1 MRKILTFVF
10 AVCISLAT
18 YSQVTI
24 PPDIKVLLDKAKSG
38 KEMTEEEESK
48 MEKWM
53 NSLDDQ
59 LNKSNGKSA
68 EIQNKSGQIQSGS
81 KALCPAKTVIQPASD
96 LTRDKYVLLAQS
108 LMSVYG
114 PKSGDLP
121 KLKSLLET
129 SKKPTDGADM
139 GAMFMVEGA
148 GSASIYATA
157 WSAAKKPDD
166 ILTANN
172 LGVALKDVGEYAK
185 SIQVLK
191 YADKLKPNIGLIQCN
206 LGWAYREAGDYA
218 SAKTFFNKALTCSPE
233 MTSPYLGL
241 GLITK
246 CEGNNIKAE
255 EYLRKALAQRYS
267 AVGIGAMKQA
277 KAANQSSGQNKSQ
290 QKPLSEKGDAGKV
303 NIPEL
308 PVFEQKSKMAQ
319 QKETLDNYISGLDS
333 RMGQLLSDLKSTIEV
348 IKKQQSRA
356 LQDPDNSIVFR
367 RDFATEIMQFT
378 DVTDLL
384 FGQNSNYSQALK
396 TGTSFL
402 ETNGKNIEKDIPAMM
417 QFQEKGHRLQEQLNK
432 LLEQLI
438 ACGDNDLCK
447 KKVEAEID
455 KVEYE
460 GKQVAF
466 QMCKL
471 SKGQMDM
478 TCANSFKNYQLL
490 SNALK
495 EAIPDYYAFT
505 NPILERIYSPSYN
518 EFYNLYR
525 EALVLNH
532 LKISAGF
539 AATLPELAEQY
550 NKLKCVEPEP
560 PQPPVEAKD
569 PVLDKQKEKDCPLGK
584 DGIKGGIGAL
594 SFELSCVHV
603 KLSGGEGVLWSV
615 KRDFTKHET
624 TIWGGVGVKGEYGRG
639 NVTAEATLG
648 AEVTIGQGDVIKNF
662 AVTSSVKA
670 GIGGLVEGEI
680 NGRFAAEGG
689 PSIETNAGLIT
700 PELPKLGGKE

>member
-1 MRKILTFVF
+1 MYKIVTFVF
-10 AVCISLAT
+10 AVFISLAT

-24 PPDIKVLLDKAKSG
+24 PPDIKALLDKAKSG
-38 KEMTEEEESK
+38 QEMTEEEEAK
-48 MEKWM
+48 MEKWSEDM
-53 NSLDDQ
+53 EKQMDKKFNQ
-59 LNKSNGKSA
+59 QA
-68 EIQNKSGQIQSGS
+68 ETQKKSGNVTINSNAQ
-81 KALCPAKTVIQPASD
+81 CPKKITLPVLAD
-96 LTRDKYVLLAQS
+96 LTREKYIQLAQS

-114 PKSGDLP
+114 PKSGNLP
-121 KLKSLLET
+121 ELKSLLET

-241 GLITK
+241 GLMAK
-246 CEGNNIKAE
+246 CEGNNLKAE

-277 KAANQSSGQNKSQ
+277 RAANQSAGQNNGQ
-290 QKPLSEKGDAGKV
+290 QKPLSEKGDAGNVK
-303 NIPEL
+303 IPEL
-308 PVFEQKSKMAQ
+308 PVFEEKSKMAR
-319 QKETLDNYISGLDS
+319 QKEPLENYISHLDA

-356 LQDPDNSIVFR
+356 LQDPGNAIVFR
-367 RDFATEIMQFT
+367 RDFATEIMQFS

-396 TGTSFL
+396 RGTALL
-402 ETNGKNIEKDIPAMM
+402 EANGKNIEKDIPAMM
-417 QFQEKGHRLQEQLNK
+417 QFQEKTLRLLDQQKRLI
-432 LLEQLI
+432 EQLI
-438 ACGDNDLCK
+438 ACGNNELCK
-447 KKVEAEID
+447 KKVEAELD
-455 KVEYE
+455 KVKYE
-460 GKQVAF
+460 MEQVEF
-466 QMCKL
+466 QVCKL

-478 TCANSFKNYQLL
+478 TCANSFKNYQLI
-490 SNALK
+490 SSALK
-495 EAIPDYYAFT
+495 EAIPDYFAFT
-505 NPILERIYSPSYN
+505 NPILQRIYSPSYN

-539 AATLPELAEQY
+539 AANLPELAEQY

-594 SFELSCVHV
+594 SFELSCEHV

-624 TIWGGVGVKGEYGRG
+624 TIWGGVGVKGEYGHG
-639 NVTAEATLG
+639 NITGEATIG
-648 AEVTIGQGDVIKNF
+648 AEITIGQGDVIKNV

-670 GIGGLVEGEI
+670 GIGGLVEGEVS
-680 NGRFAAEGG
+680 GRFAAEGG

-700 PELPKLGGKE
+700 PELPKLGGNK